1 MLNRSNAERTVLGL
15 SLALLFVAGLFASC
29 TSKPQTPGP
38 LDCAKISDRRLA
50 RDFKRQVRADR
61 QFDDQRR
68 HINVS
73 IRDRVVTLEG
83 RVSGA
88 DASATLEKYARELG
102 CVTKVD
108 IRLTTQTLVGGCAPG
123 QKLCGDICIDRTS
136 QCNIIN

>member
-15 SLALLFVAGLFASC
+15 SLTLLFVASLFASC
-29 TSKPQTPGP
+29 TSKPRTPGP
-38 LDCAKISDRRLA
+38 QDCAKISDRRLVKN
-50 RDFKRQVRADR
+50 FKKRVRADR

-83 RVSGA
+83 RVSAA
-88 DASATLEKYARELG
+88 DASAALEKYAYELG
-102 CVTKVD
+102 CVTKVAN
-108 IRLTTQTLVGGCAPG
+108 RLTTQTLVGGCAPG

-136 QCNIIN
+136 QCNLIN